1 MDTIG
6 DFCTCIRNAILAG
19 KEKVDVSG
27 SNMRKS
33 IAGKLEQYG
42 YIRGFRVVD
51 DGRQGIMRL
60 YLKYDESRSPAIRAI
75 QRLSKPSCRR
85 YLKAGEIRSARS
97 GYGLIILSTSRGI
110 LSGKEARKQGVGG
123 EALCEIW

>member
-1 MDTIG
+1 MGI
-6 DFCTCIRNAILAG
+6 FAPVSENAILAG

-51 DGRQGIMRL
+51 DGRQGLMRL

-110 LSGKEARKQGVGG
+110 LSGKEARQQGIGG